1 MESDVETLE
10 AENRKLRKKQAELSS
25 KFSDEREMVRYLHS
39 VIKNYE
45 SFLRHEPG
53 SPRVRKRSSY
63 KSLSRSSSATR
74 AVMESCVKGNY
85 LAKEFKEPA
94 KACVRV
100 AQDDSSFDDEEAK
113 SVTQFQ
119 AHECKHRAV
128 VYSSGDEISS
138 SECELL
144 NASGLDTI
152 SESDFDSSFETTND
166 FNQAIISPEEK
177 QQATISPADSRL
189 IYRVPTE
196 TGTPVANSAM
206 SKRQT
211 LAEMKQLVDAML
223 QKATRYEKRV
233 KRKAKEMRRMEIK
246 FAYLESIAFG
256 EESEYL

>member
-1 MESDVETLE
+1 M
-10 AENRKLRKKQAELSS
+10 
-25 KFSDEREMVRYLHS
+25 
-39 VIKNYE
+39 
-45 SFLRHEPG
+45 
-53 SPRVRKRSSY
+53 
-63 KSLSRSSSATR
+63 
-74 AVMESCVKGNY
+74 
-85 LAKEFKEPA
+85 
-94 KACVRV
+94 
-100 AQDDSSFDDEEAK
+100 
-113 SVTQFQ
+113 TQFQ

-128 VYSSGDEISS
+128 VYSSGDEISG

-177 QQATISPADSRL
+177 ATGNNSSPADSRL

-233 KRKAKEMRRMEIK
+233 KRKAKRNEENGDKIRIFGKHRIWGRIRVFVICHGMDRGGKWGRGGQILNFNSQVK
-246 FAYLESIAFG
+246 F
-256 EESEYL
+256 